1 MAFVCSQDYLE
12 REAIPEVLEVPIS
25 VIEHREDTLV
35 TCVLPVIC
43 VLMPSPIHLF
53 SYLCFTPN
61 CDVSIIVFK
70 I

>member
-12 REAIPEVLEVPIS
+12 REAIPGVLGIPIS
-25 VIEHREDTLV
+25 VTEQDDDTLV